1 MGTTRGGYVDA
12 DVTGVTVTQMHGL
25 DRADGSRFA
34 EMAWLGHTRGS
45 PATWKASVLRRTRLP
60 LLLLVLVLGL
70 FAAACNG
77 DDTPDDTA
85 ATPGSETP
93 TETDAQ
99 SADLDEGVA
108 ATVNGEEIS
117 SSKVDE
123 RVQSIVDN
131 PAAQEQ
137 FEGQDEETVR
147 ASLRSRV
154 LTSLI
159 ANVIVSQGADDL
171 GVEASDE
178 DIAAARAQLEEI
190 VGGEEELDEHLA
202 TTGVSQE
209 QLDEELRVLALL
221 DAVGEELSDAE
232 GDDAEAQ
239 QQRQEAASQ
248 WLSERLVEADVQV
261 DREYG
266 AWDPSTRQVVP
277 QSTT

>member
-1 MGTTRGGYVDA
+1 
-12 DVTGVTVTQMHGL
+12 
-25 DRADGSRFA
+25 
-34 EMAWLGHTRGS
+34 MAS
-45 PATWKASVLRRTRLP
+45 PDTWKVSVLRRTRLP

-77 DDTPDDTA
+77 DETPDDTA
-85 ATPGSETP
+85 ATPGSDTTP
-93 TETDAQ
+93 TETGAE

-108 ATVNGEEIS
+108 ATVNGEEIAS
-117 SSKVDE
+117 AKVDE
-123 RVQSIVDN
+123 RVQTIADN

-190 VGGEEELDEHLA
+190 VGGEEELAEHLA

-232 GDDAEAQ
+232 GDDPEAQ
-239 QQRQEAASQ
+239 QKRQEAASQ

-261 DREYG
+261 DQEYG
-266 AWDPSTRQVVP
+266 AWDPATRQVVP
-277 QSTT
+277 RTTT